1 MSSGVVAVLVI
12 VLVVLAV
19 AAGLLLNRRRSP
31 DSSDGAEPVVMVSS
45 WLGAGEMVGR
55 VATLAAVLIAFGIVQ
70 GFLTYS
76 SAATAAQNEA
86 DAVRG
91 MFEVASYEPPPQRGE
106 LQAAAVCYARA
117 VSHLEWE
124 AMRSGDTSPVVTG
137 WTGRFRRVLE
147 SLGDDQRS
155 SFTMLLTENRDREV
169 ARQQRMVVTEPTLP
183 ATILWLMVIAAA
195 ISIGWLAFSLPR
207 VPRRAPLIV
216 ALALLSVVTAAALL
230 VALDL
235 QRPFAGLVRVPPQ
248 AMSAAEGDMIQS
260 LVDQQGTDRVPCDA
274 QGRRT

>member
-1 MSSGVVAVLVI
+1 MSSGAVAVLVV
-12 VLVVLAV
+12 VLVALAV
-19 AAGLLLNRRRSP
+19 ATGLLLNRRRSP
-31 DSSDGAEPVVMVSS
+31 VSSDEAEPVVMVSS

-91 MFEVASYEPPPQRGE
+91 MFEVASYEPEPQSGE

-124 AMRSGDTSPVVTG
+124 AMRSGSTSPVVTA
-137 WTGRFRRVLE
+137 WTGRFRRVLQ
-147 SLGDDQRS
+147 SLGDDRRS
-155 SFTMLLTENRDREV
+155 SFTMLLAENRDREV
-169 ARQQRMVVTEPTLP
+169 ARQQRMVETGSTLP

-195 ISIGWLAFSLPR
+195 VSIGWLAFSLPR
-207 VPRRAPLIV
+207 VARRAPFTV
-216 ALALLSVVTAAALL
+216 ALALLSVFTVGALL

-235 QRPFAGLVRVPPQ
+235 QRPFAGVVRVPPQ
-248 AMSAAEGDMIQS
+248 AMSAAESEMTQS
-260 LVDQQGTDRVPCDA
+260 LVDQHGTDRVPCDA
-274 QGRRT
+274 QGQRT